1 LSEKRRTIAFRT
13 KNQEL
18 KFDSNLVINC
28 FKKSRVLFKKRVDF
42 FKGVYQTKNIFN
54 RTLKYLNQKKVCF
67 YESGLLLL
75 AHLASK
81 V

>member
-1 LSEKRRTIAFRT
+1 MS
-13 KNQEL
+13 
-18 KFDSNLVINC
+18 
-28 FKKSRVLFKKRVDF
+28 FKKRVNF